1 MVSSTDAGHDGS
13 AGNEYDGATYEGSGE
28 PADSL
33 ELITGAGLTVEP
45 EPPAQPGPEQHT
57 LILEEPAPYPD
68 PVGYETSQID
78 DPTTSPAPHDDAY
91 VGDGDEIDLIDGVD
105 PEPVYEPAL
114 IDLDDESFVVDAPE
128 TDVGTD
134 VVDSVEVPD
143 TLMPVDGYGDVL

>member
-13 AGNEYDGATYEGSGE
+13 AGNEYDGTTYEGGGE

-33 ELITGAGLTVEP
+33 ELVTTAAPEAEP
-45 EPPAQPGPEQHT
+45 EPLAQSAPEQRTLVLDEPGP
-57 LILEEPAPYPD
+57 
-68 PVGYETSQID
+68 VGNETSPID
-78 DPTTSPAPHDDAY
+78 DPTTSPVPHDDVY

-114 IDLDDESFVVDAPE
+114 IDLDDESFVVEAPE
-128 TDVGTD
+128 TDAGTD

-143 TLMPVDGYGDVL
+143 TLMPVDDYGDVL